1 MSFQCTLTLRFIVC
15 MNLCHKGASGS
26 ELASPPRRAQSV
38 TIVAD
43 SISTS
48 SVHIMRIA
56 AFFYQNQPHVGLVS
70 QDSNSVAPFDM
81 PLADRELG
89 ALTLIDTLSR
99 GEPLPPHGAAIALKD
114 VQLRAPLPHPRRNIF
129 CVGKNY
135 HAHAKEFARS
145 GFDSS
150 AKAGGEIPAEPII
163 FTKVPE
169 CVIATG
175 EAIELPKVS
184 TAIDYEAE
192 LAVIIGKGGKGI
204 TKANAMQHVWGYTI
218 VNDVTARDWQNKHMQ
233 WHMGKSFDTFCPMG
247 PWLVSADEMDG
258 TNTHVRCYV
267 NGEERQNAATPDLI
281 FDIPTLIETLSA
293 GITLYPGDVIATG
306 TPVGVGIGFT
316 PPKYLKSGDVVRVE
330 IDGIGVLE
338 NPVK

>member
-1 MSFQCTLTLRFIVC
+1 
-15 MNLCHKGASGS
+15 
-26 ELASPPRRAQSV
+26 
-38 TIVAD
+38 
-43 SISTS
+43 
-48 SVHIMRIA
+48 MRMA
-56 AFFYQNQPHVGLVS
+56 AFFYQGQPQVGLVS
-70 QDSNSVAPFDM
+70 DDLQTVSLLDM

-89 ALTLIDTLSR
+89 ALTLVDRLSR
-99 GEPLPPHGAAIALKD
+99 GEALPAQGASVPLAD

-150 AKAGGEIPAEPII
+150 AQAGGEIPAEPII
-163 FTKVPE
+163 FSKVPE

-175 EAIELPKVS
+175 EAIEMPLVS

-192 LAVIIGKGGKGI
+192 LAVVIGKGGKGI
-204 TKANAMQHVWGYTI
+204 RKADAMAHVWGYTI
-218 VNDVTARDWQNKHMQ
+218 VNDVTARDWQNRHMQ

-247 PWLVSADEMDG
+247 PWLVSADALDG
-258 TNTHVRCYV
+258 TNTRVRCWV
-267 NGEERQNAATPDLI
+267 NGQERQNASTTDLI

-306 TPVGVGIGFT
+306 TPVGVGIGFK
-316 PPKYLKSGDVVRVE
+316 PPQYLKAGDVVRVK

-338 NPVK
+338 NPVT

>member
-1 MSFQCTLTLRFIVC
+1 
-15 MNLCHKGASGS
+15 
-26 ELASPPRRAQSV
+26 
-38 TIVAD
+38 
-43 SISTS
+43 
-48 SVHIMRIA
+48 MRIA
-56 AFFYQNQPHVGLVS
+56 AFFYQGQPHAGMVS
-70 QDSNSVAPFDM
+70 DDLQTVRPFDM
-81 PLADRELG
+81 SLADRELG
-89 ALTLIDTLSR
+89 ALTLVDLLSR
-99 GEPLPPHGAAIALKD
+99 GDALPAQGAAVVLSE

-163 FTKVPE
+163 FSKVPE

-175 EAIELPKVS
+175 EAIEMPKVS
-184 TAIDYEAE
+184 TTIDYEAE
-192 LAVIIGKGGKGI
+192 LAVIIGRGGKGI
-204 TKANAMQHVWGYTI
+204 SKSDAMAHVWGYTI
-218 VNDVTARDWQNKHMQ
+218 VNDVTARDWQNRHMQ

-247 PWLVSADEMDG
+247 PWLVSADSLDG
-258 TNTHVRCYV
+258 THTRVRCWV
-267 NGEERQNAATPDLI
+267 NGEERQNASTTDLI

-306 TPVGVGIGFT
+306 TPVGVGIGFK
-316 PPKYLKSGDVVRVE
+316 PPQYLKAGDVVRVE

-338 NPVK
+338 NLVK